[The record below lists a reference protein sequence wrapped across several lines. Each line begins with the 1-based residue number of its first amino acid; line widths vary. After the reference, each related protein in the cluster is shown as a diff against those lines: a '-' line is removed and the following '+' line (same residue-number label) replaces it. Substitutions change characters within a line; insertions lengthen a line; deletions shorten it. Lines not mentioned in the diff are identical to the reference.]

1 MSRSVA
7 VSQRM
12 SSYLEHTQ
20 MYTQTPI
27 LLHPRDSWSLSMFT
41 NSNSSKLKPI
51 KNRCFLSNIQS
62 PTSRNLFVTCIWWME
77 ETNRWNCFFRVSNF
91 SCSCFSLSSSCPSSS
106 LFICTD
112 VKSLSSLLM
121 WFHGFISK
129 KFVVL
134 QLFFSLPSPSSFF
147 EMSRKLRS
155 GYLTVSRRVVEESR
169 SGWDWIT
176 WEATMSHQNEK
187 TPMRCWV
194 VLFSSF
200 QFKLIFIECAIR
212 MDPEK
217 REYIDRPA
225 GFEADV
231 TSADPRKRDIGY
243 SEWWCRWRTNIR
255 CDFCRPSNANGSL
268 GFSFLLLLSYSRWSS
283 IESTIS
289 NGYSK

>member
-27 LLHPRDSWSLSMFT
+27 LLHPRNSWSLSMFT
-41 NSNSSKLKPI
+41 ISNLSKLKPI

-129 KFVVL
+129 KFVLL

-147 EMSRKLRS
+147 VMLRTLRS

-176 WEATMSHQNEK
+176 WEVTMNPPKWEDSNE
-187 TPMRCWV
+187 MLSC
-194 VLFSSF
+194 SF
-200 QFKLIFIECAIR
+200 QSFPIEGDIYWVR
-212 MDPEK
+212 NSNGSGKK
-217 REYIDRPA
+217 RVHRPA
-225 GFEADV
+225 GRFW
-231 TSADPRKRDIGY
+231 S
-243 SEWWCRWRTNIR
+243 R
-255 CDFCRPSNANGSL
+255 CDFRWPSQARYWIFWMVMSL
-268 GFSFLLLLSYSRWSS
+268 ENKYQMWLLPTLQCQWVIGVFLSAVAFLFKVVINWEHHFKR
-283 IESTIS
+283 IF
-289 NGYSK
+289 